1 MKVPEIGQCVVIR
14 NRPAIV
20 RNKFESLGDREG
32 SKIHLIDIDY
42 LDGYNHPHEDR
53 IIWEREISVQ
63 LFSIFEFP
71 EISPVAP
78 KPDKPSRF
86 HSFLDA
92 LSWSSQGIYS
102 QENGSITYTPAT
114 VMSPW
119 FSAVQ
124 VEDYQLYPVLQALE
138 MPRVNLLLADDVG
151 LGKTIEAGLI
161 LQELIRQRKIR
172 RIMIV
177 CPSSLQIQ
185 WQDEMKEKFN
195 IDFTILDSDQIYE
208 MQRSLGMNANPWKVY
223 PRIII
228 SMDYLKQPDILE
240 KYKNTSEQLAP
251 AGSAMLPW
259 DLLIVDE
266 VHNFAP
272 SKFSDDSE
280 RSKMLQDIAPLF
292 EHRLFLSATPHNG
305 YTLSFSGILEVLD
318 PVRFQQKSTLDKD
331 DFRHLDLVMIRRMKA
346 DLNIGR
352 LPSRFPSRQV
362 DGIPLVLPPE
372 EARLFSAMRRY
383 RIEGTRK
390 MARISKKEMILA
402 QFIFSLLT
410 KRLLSSSYS
419 FARTWWTHLAGFDLT
434 EFGYSEAEESRKR
447 AESAVVSD
455 EEKELREADALRMG
469 GSWLRQYRNELL
481 PFLEEIST
489 ELKRLGWTKEIVNQ
503 DLKGLDKFPPDS
515 KFSTLHGWI
524 KENLMDKGLFRSD
537 ERLIIFTEYKDTL
550 DYLLARFQSVG
561 IGEPILQTLF
571 GGASS
576 GHRRA
581 VKEEFNDSSSQLRI
595 LLATDAASEGLNL
608 QNSCRYVIHQEIPW
622 NPMRLEQRNGRV
634 DRHGQSRD
642 VFVWHFVSDQVEDLK
657 FLDFVVKKVETVRG
671 DLGSVGKVLDEAV
684 TEYFAKGNIG
694 NTDIDLRVVKAKE
707 FGDDFHDLGSGM
719 HGSEA
724 EYQKAFVSFSE
735 TRSRFGFE
743 EGRIVRL
750 LSEAAILENGSV
762 SCIGDGLYRFDTVP
776 PAWKRLVDHTLLLD
790 RGSVAGAKPKMVF
803 SPERVQE
810 VINGRVMFLPRK
822 DTRLLM
828 LGHPVMQKA
837 LSTFTR
843 RLWLPPGEAKLSK
856 WTVETA
862 ALPEPFTAIFTLYF
876 QIALRNKLGERFS
889 TGILALPISAG
900 NLTALLS
907 PSEWNTCTTLEW
919 KELPADATW
928 QSRIATLTAL
938 WQTLKI
944 FAENERKRIITQLQ
958 ATEAAKLTHILKDQI
973 KGQRTLFEER
983 RKSLE
988 LQKDRK
994 SADALRKELLK
1005 AEEKA
1010 MQLTFSEE
1018 LNAEHRRRV
1027 QDLRERLSE
1036 EDWQRQHSH
1045 IELLKQRL
1053 DEEERRIIERVLP
1066 NRYSLDEDG
1075 VEVLPVAVHVLL
1087 NQRGELQ

>member
-1 MKVPEIGQCVVIR
+1 MKVPEIGQCVVVR

-20 RNKFESLGDREG
+20 RNKCESLGDREG
-32 SKIHLIDIDY
+32 SKIHLLDIEY
-42 LDGYNHPHEDR
+42 LDGYNHPQEDR
-53 IIWEREISVQ
+53 LIWEREISVR
-63 LFSIFEFP
+63 LFSIFDFP
-71 EISPVAP
+71 EISPTSL

-86 HSFLDA
+86 HAFIDA
-92 LSWSSQGIYS
+92 LTWSSQGIYS
-102 QENGSITYTPAT
+102 RENGENVYTPAT
-114 VMSPW
+114 IISPW
-119 FSAVQ
+119 FSSVQ
-124 VEDYQLYPVLQALE
+124 VEDYQLYPVLQALA

-161 LQELIRQRKIR
+161 VQELIRQRKIR
-172 RIMIV
+172 RILIV

-195 IDFTILDSDQIYE
+195 IDFTVLDSDQIYE
-208 MQRSLGMNANPWKVY
+208 MQRTLGMDANPWKVY

-240 KYKNTSEQLAP
+240 KFKNTSEQLAP
-251 AGSAMLPW
+251 AGSAILPW

-272 SKFSDDSE
+272 SKFSDDSD
-280 RSKMLQDIAPLF
+280 RSKMLQDISPLF

-318 PVRFQQKSTLDKD
+318 PVRFQQKSSLDMD

-346 DLNIGR
+346 DLNAGHI
-352 LPSRFPSRQV
+352 PSRFPSRQV
-362 DGIPLVLPPE
+362 DGIALVLPPE

-383 RIEGTRK
+383 RIEGARK
-390 MARISKKEMILA
+390 LARISKKEMVLA

-419 FARTWWTHLAGFDLT
+419 FARTWWTHLAGFDLS
-434 EFGYSEAEESRKR
+434 EFGYTEAEESRKR
-447 AESAVVSD
+447 AESAVGSD
-455 EEKELREADALRMG
+455 EEKDRREADALRLG

-503 DLKGLDKFPPDS
+503 DLTKLKQFPPDT
-515 KFSTLHGWI
+515 KFSMLHAWI
-524 KENLMDKGLFRSD
+524 EKNLMDKGRFSSD

-550 DYLLARFQSVG
+550 DYLLARFYHVG
-561 IGEPILQTLF
+561 IENPILQTLY
-571 GGASS
+571 GGASA

-581 VKEEFNDSSSQLRI
+581 VKEEFNDATSSLRI

-684 TEYFAKGNIG
+684 SEYFAKGQIG
-694 NTDIDLRVVKAKE
+694 KADIDLRVEKTKE
-707 FGDDFHDLGSGM
+707 FADDRQDLGGGM
-719 HGSEA
+719 HGSEI
-724 EYQKAFVSFSE
+724 EYQKAVAAFSE
-735 TRSRFGFE
+735 NCSHFGFE
-743 EGRIVRL
+743 EGRIARL
-750 LSEAAILENGSV
+750 LGEATALENGGISSLGEGV
-762 SCIGDGLYRFDTVP
+762 YRFDTVP
-776 PAWKRLVDHTLLLD
+776 PAWKRLIEHSLLLD
-790 RGSVAGAKPKMVF
+790 RGPVAGAKPKMVF

-810 VINGRVMFLPRK
+810 LVNGRVMFLPRK

-837 LSTFTR
+837 LTTFTR
-843 RLWLPPGEAKLSK
+843 RLWLPPSETKLSK
-856 WTVETA
+856 WTVEA
-862 ALPEPFTAIFTLYF
+862 AQLPDNLPAVLTLYF

-889 TGILALPISAG
+889 TGILAVPLAAGKESSILPS
-900 NLTALLS
+900 
-907 PSEWNTCTTLEW
+907 SEWDTYAHLEW
-919 KELPADATW
+919 NELPADETW
-928 QSRIATLTAL
+928 KSRMMGIASL
-938 WQTLKI
+938 WQTIKPY
-944 FAENERKRIITQLQ
+944 AEQERRRIIYQLQ
-958 ATEAAKLTHILKDQI
+958 ATETARLAETLQHQVKE
-973 KGQRTLFEER
+973 QRALFDER

-988 LQKDRK
+988 KQKDRRG
-994 SADALRKELLK
+994 ADTLRKDLLK

-1010 MQLTFSEE
+1010 AQLTFSEE
-1018 LNAEHRRRV
+1018 INAEHRRKV
-1027 QDLRERLSE
+1027 QELRERLSE
-1036 EDWQRQHSH
+1036 EEWQRQHTH
-1045 IELLKQRL
+1045 IEMLIQRL
-1053 DEEERRIIERVLP
+1053 DDEERRIIDRVLP
-1066 NRYSLDEDG
+1066 NRYTLDDDG
-1075 VEVLPVAVHVLL
+1075 VEVLPVAVHILL
-1087 NQRGELQ
+1087 NQKGGGP